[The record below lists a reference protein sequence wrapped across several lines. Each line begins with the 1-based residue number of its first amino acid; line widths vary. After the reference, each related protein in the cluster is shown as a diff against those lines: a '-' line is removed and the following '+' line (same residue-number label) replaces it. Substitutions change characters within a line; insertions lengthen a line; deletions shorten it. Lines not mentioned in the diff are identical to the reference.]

1 MNILPLHII
10 NLKNKE
16 THICSN
22 LTIGLKKQRK
32 RDRVIPISFIFGE
45 RFPEPARAAGG
56 TAPQPRIPPCTHPRT
71 AAGGR
76 PPPAPSASSWA
87 TGAPGSSG
95 LSSWPAHARGGTR
108 RAGMRTAPGCRE
120 PAPSLAP
127 PGPDPADGRK
137 LPVPSAARRCSA
149 RRSRSER
156 RSRAA
161 PHHARR
167 RAPRAARPGTA
178 RLGPAPGPSSAPA
191 RRPGRP
197 RPARPPEEPP
207 RRGPRPEHP
216 RGLQRGAGRGGT
228 GPPRR

>member
-56 TAPQPRIPPCTHPRT
+56 TAPQPRIPPGTHPRT

-76 PPPAPSASSWA
+76 PPPASSASSWA
-87 TGAPGSSG
+87 TSAPGSSG

-108 RAGMRTAPGCRE
+108 RAGMRTAPGCRAGM
-120 PAPSLAP
+120 PRAGSFP
-127 PGPDPADGRK
+127 
-137 LPVPSAARRCSA
+137 
-149 RRSRSER
+149 RS
-156 RSRAA
+156 SRTR
-161 PHHARR
+161 PRR
-167 RAPRAARPGTA
+167 REEAFRPLSGSPV
-178 RLGPAPGPSSAPA
+178 LCKEKPK
-191 RRPGRP
+191 
-197 RPARPPEEPP
+197 
-207 RRGPRPEHP
+207 
-216 RGLQRGAGRGGT
+216 
-228 GPPRR
+228 